1 MLKLISSEVPS
12 VDLSVLQPDWE
23 WLSGDLAFV
32 KSNFEKI
39 SFWMPRA
46 DWFWDVTI
54 QFEIGGDFKFGWG
67 RRLDKHPKFHY
78 ACKFKI
84 LKFL

>member
-12 VDLSVLQPDWE
+12 VDLSVLQPDWA

-39 SFWMPRA
+39 SFWQPRA

-67 RRLDKHPKFHY
+67 RRLDSQEFIKHKN
-78 ACKFKI
+78 
-84 LKFL
+84 